1 MKTKNLIL
9 MLAIVIGTITTSFAQ
24 VNTSSG
30 NWLNVFS
37 FSEYMLIGLCGVM
50 LTVIW
55 ILART
60 IKSLTEQMR

>member
-9 MLAIVIGTITTSFAQ
+9 TLMIVIGTITVSFSQ
-24 VNTSSG
+24 ENSSSG
-30 NWLNVFS
+30 NWLNAFS
-37 FSEYMLIGLCGVM
+37 FSEYLLMSLCAIM